1 MSDINIDALSAA
13 ELKSQL
19 DALEVDYNPKANSE
33 TLRKKLKEALGEDD
47 TGNADNAPLE
57 GELQSKFIEIMFQK
71 DKDDKQPVYIGVN
84 GKSFRFQR
92 GVFVKCPRYLLPTI
106 ENMKKDVLDEDT
118 METITIQ
125 PYAYQ
130 VREVR

>member
-19 DALEVDYNPKANSE
+19 DALEVDYNPKANAE
-33 TLRKKLKEALGEDD
+33 TLRKKLKEALGQDD
-47 TGNADNAPLE
+47 ADKADSAPLE
-57 GELQSKFIEIMFQK
+57 GEFQGKFIEIMFHK
-71 DKDDKQPVYIGVN
+71 DKDDKQPVYVGVN
-84 GKSFRFQR
+84 GKSFRFKR
-92 GVFVKCPRYLLPTI
+92 GEWAKCPRYLMPTI

>member
-19 DALEVDYNPKANSE
+19 DALEVEYNPKANAE

-47 TGNADNAPLE
+47 KGDAPLE
-57 GELQSKFIEIMFQK
+57 GELQSKHIEIMFHK
-71 DKDDKQPVYIGVN
+71 DKDDKQPVYVGVN
-84 GKSFRFQR
+84 GKSFRFKR
-92 GVFVKCPRYLLPTI
+92 GEWAKCPRYLLDTI